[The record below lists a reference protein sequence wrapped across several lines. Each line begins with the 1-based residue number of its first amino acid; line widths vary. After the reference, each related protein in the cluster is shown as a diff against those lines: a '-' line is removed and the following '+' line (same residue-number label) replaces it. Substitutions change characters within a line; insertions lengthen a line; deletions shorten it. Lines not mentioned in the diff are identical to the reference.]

1 MAPIDIFELGDIFP
15 RRVDVLAPGPNGKEH
30 WSRLGPWVMAVNKA
44 IEIPVDADAWM
55 ISDWWA
61 VKTEWFAPADK
72 AFDGVRIFSE
82 NLIGKRPADAAP
94 ADVSFR
100 FLNGKSVTRPF
111 GTAAYP
117 PPLPDMFRPDGG
129 VAATAVE
136 AAARF
141 GAKEIALCGVDM
153 CDDKYFDGEISLST
167 ECPHKGEWQW
177 TPFFNSLIKWVKEQ
191 GVDIYSISPTALD
204 VEVR

>member
-1 MAPIDIFELGDIFP
+1 MPVDIFKSDFRFP
-15 RRVDVLAPGPNGKEH
+15 SRVDILAPGPNGKAH
-30 WSRLGPWVMAVNKA
+30 WPRLGPWVVAVNKA
-44 IEIPVDADAWM
+44 IQIPVDHDAWM
-55 ISDWWA
+55 VSDWWA

-72 AFDGVRIFSE
+72 VFDGLRIFSE

-111 GTAAYP
+111 GTAPYP

-129 VAATAVE
+129 VSATAIE

-141 GAKEIALCGVDM
+141 GAKKIVICGVDM
-153 CDDKYFDGEISLST
+153 EGGSYFDDKPSTST
-167 ECPHKGEWQW
+167 ECPHIGVWQW
-177 TPFFNSLIKWVKEQ
+177 VPFFNSLIKWVEEQ
-191 GVDIYSISPTALD
+191 GIDIYSLSPTALD
-204 VEVR
+204 IEVR